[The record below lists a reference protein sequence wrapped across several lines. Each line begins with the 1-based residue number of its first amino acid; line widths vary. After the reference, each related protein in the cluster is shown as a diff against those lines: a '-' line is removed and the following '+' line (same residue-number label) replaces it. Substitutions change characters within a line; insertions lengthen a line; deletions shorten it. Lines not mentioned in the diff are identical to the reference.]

1 MRTPKKIA
9 VRIMS
14 PEEEQRIKD
23 EAFLKLK
30 PSERLRLH
38 ERLRKKIWG
47 DKYNKLKL
55 EGLQVY
61 KRPIIE

>member
-1 MRTPKKIA
+1 M
-9 VRIMS
+9 
-14 PEEEQRIKD
+14 KD

-38 ERLRKKIWG
+38 EQLRKKIWG

-55 EGLQVY
+55 DGLRVY
-61 KRPIIE
+61 KRPIAE